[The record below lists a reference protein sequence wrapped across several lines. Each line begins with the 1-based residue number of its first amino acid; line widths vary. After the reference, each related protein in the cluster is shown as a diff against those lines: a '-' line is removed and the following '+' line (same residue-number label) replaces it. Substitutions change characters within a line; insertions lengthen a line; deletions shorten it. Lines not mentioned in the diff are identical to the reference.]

1 MALLFAGLGRNRV
14 FRLDGSRWFK
24 IEGLEL
30 SPDTLL
36 YGEIVKELKGEGRS
50 QRKVSTLHIIDAISL
65 GGTDIS
71 GEHLT
76 LRYVHRLF
84 MSSISVSFFQKSV
97 FLGEGLCT
105 FSSPIHVTLQFIV

>member
-1 MALLFAGLGRNRV
+1 M

-76 LRYVHRLF
+76 LRHVHWLF
-84 MSSISVSFFQKSV
+84 MSSISVSFSRSLYFKVKVCALFPPLSMLPYSLLSK
-97 FLGEGLCT
+97 FKR
-105 FSSPIHVTLQFIV
+105 

>member
-1 MALLFAGLGRNRV
+1 LNIYDVTQFLAGLGRNKV
-14 FRLDGSRWFK
+14 FRLDGSRWCK
-24 IEGLEL
+24 VEGLEL

-65 GGTDIS
+65 GGIDIS

-76 LRYVHRLF
+76 SRYVNWWV
-84 MSSISVSFFQKSV
+84 MSM
-97 FLGEGLCT
+97 
-105 FSSPIHVTLQFIV
+105 